1 MNRQVTNVSC
11 SVYLGLVHYPIYNK
25 RGAIVCTAITNF
37 DIHDIARAARTY
49 GLKRYFIIHPQESQ
63 AELAKKIVA
72 YWQEG
77 YGGTYNPD
85 RSEAL
90 SILEVVQNIETAIA
104 EIRDIEGQEPIVA
117 TTDAGI
123 FPNNT
128 SYTKLREKIETGNQ
142 PCLLLFGTG
151 WGMEKSLVKQFD
163 YILEPIYGPCDYNHL
178 SVRAAVAII
187 LDRLLGEAWWKS

>member
-1 MNRQVTNVSC
+1 MSGA
-11 SVYLGLVHYPIYNK
+11 VYLGLVHYPIYNK
-25 RGAIVCTAITNF
+25 NGDVVCTAITNF
-37 DIHDIARAARTY
+37 DIHDIARASRTY
-49 GLKRYFIIHPQESQ
+49 NLKRYFIIHPQENQ
-63 AELAKKIVA
+63 AKLAQEIIT

-77 YGGTYNPD
+77 YGGKYNPD

-90 SILEVVQNIETAIA
+90 SILEVINDIDAAVAK
-104 EIRDIEGQEPIVA
+104 IRDAEGVEPIIV
-117 TTDAGI
+117 TTDARI
-123 FPNNT
+123 FPNTT
-128 SYTKLREKIETGNQ
+128 SYTSLREKIETGNR

-151 WGMEKSLVKQFD
+151 WGMEKSLMNKFD